1 MQAAITDAS
10 SNIVS
15 QLLSHGLVGA
25 FALVFMWL
33 AWRKDQQVE
42 TLQNQRVA
50 DAKAS
55 ADTMS
60 QMGQRLATLTDQQA
74 RQLDRLMD
82 KGVK

>member
-1 MQAAITDAS
+1 MQASLADAS
-10 SNIVS
+10 SSIVS

-33 AWRKDQQVE
+33 AWRKDQRVE
-42 TLQNQRVA
+42 ELQNQRVA
-50 DAKAS
+50 DAKAG
-55 ADTMS
+55 ADTVN

-74 RQLDRLMD
+74 KQLDRLID